1 MDKETAPSFDLF
13 GEVPK
18 RSKNEVIRSVLTQ
31 DSKNRIITFW
41 NKNIYLLL
49 SDDRRKHKKCFRKLH
64 ELKI

>member
-31 DSKNRIITFW
+31 DSMTFW
-41 NKNIYLLL
+41 NKNLYLLL
-49 SDDRRKHKKCFRKLH
+49 SNDKRKHKKCFRKLH